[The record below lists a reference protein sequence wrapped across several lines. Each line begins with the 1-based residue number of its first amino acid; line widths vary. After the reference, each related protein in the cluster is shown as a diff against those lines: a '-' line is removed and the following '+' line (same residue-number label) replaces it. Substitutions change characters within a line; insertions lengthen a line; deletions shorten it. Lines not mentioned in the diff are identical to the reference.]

1 MKKEMLNIRVQNIYY
16 GIRLMQIDPF
26 APSNQSIIDLNIEQA
41 SVIVHWLEE
50 AIAEANNEK

>member
-1 MKKEMLNIRVQNIYY
+1 MLNIRVQNIYY